1 MENEDKKT
9 EEIEEARPA
18 KELEIDESLLSDEE
32 KANNKVKY
40 PKGMLIFIIVLLV
53 LIVGLSIAVALLWR
67 YVFNHQ
73 IAVVVNMIICYIDKN
88 ICNIFF

>member
-1 MENEDKKT
+1 MENEEKKID
-9 EEIEEARPA
+9 EKEEARPA

-53 LIVGLSIAVALLWR
+53 LIVGLSIVVALL
-67 YVFNHQ
+67 
-73 IAVVVNMIICYIDKN
+73 
-88 ICNIFF
+88 

>member
-1 MENEDKKT
+1 MENEEKKI
-9 EEIEEARPA
+9 EEIEEARPT

-53 LIVGLSIAVALLWR
+53 LIVGLSIVVALL
-67 YVFNHQ
+67 
-73 IAVVVNMIICYIDKN
+73 
-88 ICNIFF
+88 